1 MQILLWQFATKTGFE
16 RDKMGKDSSNGFF
29 DKVYEV
35 VKRIPLGKVATY
47 GQIARLCGNKRMSRQ
62 VGWALH
68 VNPQPFVIPCHRVV
82 DRFGHLAGAFA
93 FGGATVQHD
102 LLTQEGVTFVDDNTV
117 DLERHLWEE

>member
-1 MQILLWQFATKTGFE
+1 M
-16 RDKMGKDSSNGFF
+16 DKKQNNGFF
-29 DKVYEV
+29 QRVYEV

-47 GQIARLCGNKRMSRQ
+47 GQIARICGNAKMSRQ

-93 FGGATVQHD
+93 FGGANVQKD
-102 LLTQEGVTFVDDNTV
+102 LLAQEGVTFVDKNTV
-117 DLERHLWEE
+117 DISKHLWEE

>member
-1 MQILLWQFATKTGFE
+1 MTKRGTTNT
-16 RDKMGKDSSNGFF
+16 KGFF
-29 DKVYEV
+29 EKVYAV
-35 VKRIPLGKVATY
+35 VSRIPVGKVATY

-93 FGGATVQHD
+93 FGGATVQRD
-102 LLTQEGVTFVDDNTV
+102 LLLQEGVTFVDETTV
-117 DLERHLWEE
+117 DMTKHLWGE

>member
-1 MQILLWQFATKTGFE
+1 
-16 RDKMGKDSSNGFF
+16 MGKDSSNGFF
-29 DKVYEV
+29 EKVYEV
-35 VKRIPLGKVATY
+35 VRLIPLGKVATY

-68 VNPQPFVIPCHRVV
+68 VNPQPFVTPCHRVV

-93 FGGATVQHD
+93 FGGATVQRD
-102 LLTQEGVTFVDDNTV
+102 LLLGEGVTFVDDNTV